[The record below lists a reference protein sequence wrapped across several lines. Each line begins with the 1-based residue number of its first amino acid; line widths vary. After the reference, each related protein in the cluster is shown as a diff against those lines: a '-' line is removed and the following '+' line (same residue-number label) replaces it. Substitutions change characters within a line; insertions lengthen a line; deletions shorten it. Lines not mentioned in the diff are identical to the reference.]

1 MDKRTKQSA
10 LAWSVNVYT
19 SVHSG
24 RAMVAPRCSRDT
36 SGGNT
41 NTASSE
47 QVPLPDDYE
56 GEPTDI
62 TEACGGLPRK
72 EAYVLSQNQ

>member
-47 QVPLPDDYE
+47 
-56 GEPTDI
+56 
-62 TEACGGLPRK
+62 
-72 EAYVLSQNQ
+72 